1 MPELPEVETVKETLK
16 SHVLNKTI
24 LDVEIRYDKIVDN
37 IDVLSFK
44 DKLKN
49 NKIVDLKRKGK
60 YIIFVLSNGYLISHL
75 RMEGKYFY
83 NSNKDSKH
91 THMIFNFVDNTYLCY
106 NDVRKF
112 GRFYYFDKSQDIY
125 QINPLNKLG
134 KEPFELENGSY
145 LYQKIHPLNKPI
157 KAILL
162 DQSILAGIGNIYAD
176 EILFASK
183 ISPFKNTCKV
193 TKKECDMIITE
204 AKRILT
210 EAIELGGSTIK
221 SYQSEH
227 GINGKFQ
234 AKLHVYA
241 RQGLPC
247 DRCNTI
253 IIKDRL
259 DNRGTHY
266 CPKCQK
272 G

>member
-125 QINPLNKLG
+125 QINPLNKL
-134 KEPFELENGSY
+134 S
-145 LYQKIHPLNKPI
+145 NKGI
-157 KAILL
+157 SIILT
-162 DQSILAGIGNIYAD
+162 SSTIIN
-176 EILFASK
+176 LFTALLFSFT
-183 ISPFKNTCKV
+183 INSFVSLFHFKN
-193 TKKECDMIITE
+193 
-204 AKRILT
+204 L
-210 EAIELGGSTIK
+210 
-221 SYQSEH
+221 
-227 GINGKFQ
+227 
-234 AKLHVYA
+234 
-241 RQGLPC
+241 
-247 DRCNTI
+247 
-253 IIKDRL
+253 
-259 DNRGTHY
+259 
-266 CPKCQK
+266 
-272 G
+272 